1 MEPEQ
6 RPSTGPRR
14 EPRPDLAALREEY
27 RMGGLAEDDLEPDP
41 FTMFDRWLHQAMA
54 ADLYEPNAMVVA
66 TVGADGAPSTR
77 SVLLKQVTDRGFC
90 FYTNL
95 ESRKGRELAGD
106 PRCSLLVP
114 WYELQRQ
121 VRIEGVA
128 ERLGRAADE
137 AYFATRPR
145 DSQLG
150 AWASAQS
157 RPVADRAE
165 LDAAY
170 DAARARFDGREV
182 PCPPFWGGYQV
193 VPHTFEFWQGRRGRM
208 HDRLVY
214 RQTATGWETG
224 RLAP

>member
-1 MEPEQ
+1 MEAEQ
-6 RPSTGPRR
+6 RPSSGPRR

-27 RMGGLAEDDLEPDP
+27 RLGGLAEDELDPDP

-54 ADLYEPNAMVVA
+54 ATLYEPNAMVVA

-77 SVLLKQVTDRGFC
+77 SVLLKQVTDRGC
-90 FYTNL
+90 
-95 ESRKGRELAGD
+95 
-106 PRCSLLVP
+106 CSLLVP

-128 ERLGRAADE
+128 ERLDRTMDE
-137 AYFATRPR
+137 AYFASRPR

-170 DAARARFDGREV
+170 EAARARFDGQEV

-214 RQTATGWETG
+214 RRTDLGWEVA